1 MLAGGGGRL
10 SPAAAVLAGE
20 EGGRLHLAVVER
32 IHAEEL
38 SPSPL
43 VSPRR
48 TRSAMSTS
56 IPSREKMLPCLD
68 PLRPSRVGRPTGRGT
83 DVGGLRDQRLVR
95 RSLSRRRPRKKLLRG
110 RLPSLQRRGDSDDVW
125 AGFTFDGFLR
135 LVTVSR
141 GPARPRQE
149 LFLRLSAGP
158 CCSKTA
164 SWSRGTLI
172 YYADDRYVSFARD
185 EDKWVIYGFETVERE
200 DTWEH
205 LLEHFKD
212 CKLQPE
218 VIFFEVIK

>member
-1 MLAGGGGRL
+1 MWVACEIARVPEELVSAARPRKAYRGRL
-10 SPAAAVLAGE
+10 SP
-20 EGGRLHLAVVER
+20 R
-32 IHAEEL
+32 
-38 SPSPL
+38 
-43 VSPRR
+43 
-48 TRSAMSTS
+48 
-56 IPSREKMLPCLD
+56 C
-68 PLRPSRVGRPTGRGT
+68 RV
-83 DVGGLRDQRLVR
+83 
-95 RSLSRRRPRKKLLRG
+95 
-110 RLPSLQRRGDSDDVW
+110 DSDDVW
-125 AGFTFDGFLR
+125 AGFLPPDGFLR
-135 LVTVSR
+135 LADGEPP
-141 GPARPRQE
+141 GPAPPSSKKE